1 MFILKMLLEIVIML
15 ILCVIL
21 NLIFVKKILRVKNK
35 KKLPLKK
42 VKTVVFDVKKL
53 KEDVA
58 MPALKGKEKLSY
70 YQILQGLN
78 NLAEDKNIKKVI
90 VDVDK
95 LNLTLSQLEEISK
108 IFDKIRKNKEVVA
121 IGTLFEE
128 SRYREALLADKIFMF
143 DTRQSTLIFR

>member
-21 NLIFVKKILRVKNK
+21 NLILVKKILRVKNK

-58 MPALKGKEKLSY
+58 MSALKGKEK
-70 YQILQGLN
+70 
-78 NLAEDKNIKKVI
+78 
-90 VDVDK
+90 
-95 LNLTLSQLEEISK
+95 
-108 IFDKIRKNKEVVA
+108 
-121 IGTLFEE
+121 
-128 SRYREALLADKIFMF
+128 
-143 DTRQSTLIFR
+143 

>member
-21 NLIFVKKILRVKNK
+21 NLILVKKILRVKNK

-58 MPALKGKEKLSY
+58 MPALKGK
-70 YQILQGLN
+70 
-78 NLAEDKNIKKVI
+78 
-90 VDVDK
+90 
-95 LNLTLSQLEEISK
+95 
-108 IFDKIRKNKEVVA
+108 
-121 IGTLFEE
+121 
-128 SRYREALLADKIFMF
+128 
-143 DTRQSTLIFR
+143 